1 MKPTK
6 NLAYRVGGDYEDHKV
21 IRVRQMNGLKGRL
34 HDYKEHKYV
43 RSDIVDHIIEGLAEM
58 ERDWNYETGFA
69 GRYTNDMTNDQEIQI
84 EKDQILKDYGI
95 DK

>member
-34 HDYKEHKYV
+34 NDYKQHRYI
-43 RSDIVDHIIEGLAEM
+43 RADIVENLIEEIKDLWEWEIGYDVDSE
-58 ERDWNYETGFA
+58 EN
-69 GRYTNDMTNDQEIQI
+69 QEIYGDHPLIQAIKEI
-84 EKDQILKDYGI
+84 EL
-95 DK
+95 